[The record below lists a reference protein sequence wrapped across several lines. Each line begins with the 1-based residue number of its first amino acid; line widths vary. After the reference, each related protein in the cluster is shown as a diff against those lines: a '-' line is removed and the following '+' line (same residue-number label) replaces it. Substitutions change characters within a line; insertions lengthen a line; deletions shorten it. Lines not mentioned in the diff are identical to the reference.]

1 MDYKMIDNKLKYLLV
16 VLLSLLLSG
25 CVNKIDSALAQ
36 IDTRLKDLKEVAE
49 DELKA
54 PVKDVLPEDTNVRV
68 KSRKLQFEAQL

>member
-1 MDYKMIDNKLKYLLV
+1 MTEIRFKYLFV
-16 VLLSLLLSG
+16 VLLSSLLSG
-25 CVNKIDSALAQ
+25 CVNKIDSAVAQ

-68 KSRKLQFEAQL
+68 KSRKLQFEAKF